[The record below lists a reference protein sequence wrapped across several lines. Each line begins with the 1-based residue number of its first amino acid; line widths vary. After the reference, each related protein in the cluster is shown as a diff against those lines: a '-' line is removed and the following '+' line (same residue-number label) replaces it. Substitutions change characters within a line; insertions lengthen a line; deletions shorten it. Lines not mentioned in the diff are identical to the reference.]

1 MSVTV
6 VMATQDRRERV
17 LDTLGRLS
25 ALPEQPPVVLVD
37 NGSTDGTG
45 DAVAEAFPAVTV
57 LSPGRNLG
65 AVGRTLG
72 VEAARTPYVA
82 FADDDSWWAPG
93 ALSGAAAHFDA
104 CPRLALLAARILVG
118 PAERLDPV
126 CEEMAASPLPAE
138 PDLPGPPVLGF
149 VACGAVVRREAYLQV
164 GGFSPVVF
172 FLGEETVLA
181 QDLAAAGWGLAYVD
195 DVVAHHHP
203 APGPASPGRE
213 RLQARNALVS
223 TWLRRPLGVVVRDT
237 VQAARHAHE
246 ATARGALLDA
256 VRRLPCVLP
265 DRRVLPADVEQRV
278 RLLERWPAGRSK
290 VTSSPSVP
298 PGRPG
303 QSSGGWRRRR
313 RRR

>member
-6 VMATQDRRERV
+6 VMATQDRRDRV
-17 LDTLGRLS
+17 LDTLGRLA
-25 ALPEQPPVVLVD
+25 ALPERPPVVLVD
-37 NGSTDGTG
+37 NGSTDGTA
-45 DAVAEAFPAVTV
+45 DAVVAAFPDVTV
-57 LSPGRNLG
+57 LRPGRNLG

-82 FADDDSWWAPG
+82 FSDDDSWWAPG
-93 ALSGAAAHFDA
+93 ALARAAEHFDA

-118 PAERLDPV
+118 PQERLDPV

-149 VACGAVVRREAYLQV
+149 VACGAVVRRTAYLQV

-172 FLGEETVLA
+172 FLGEETVLS

-203 APGPASPGRE
+203 APGPASPARQ
-213 RLQARNALVS
+213 RLQTRNALVS
-223 TWLRRPLGVVVRDT
+223 SWLRRPLPVALRDT
-237 VQAARHAHE
+237 VQVARRGRD

-256 VRRLPCVLP
+256 VRRLPAVLP
-265 DRRVLPADVEQRV
+265 DRRLLPADVEQRV
-278 RLLERWPAGRSK
+278 RMLE
-290 VTSSPSVP
+290 
-298 PGRPG
+298 
-303 QSSGGWRRRR
+303 GG
-313 RRR
+313 